1 MVGLGRFV
9 PPKFDG
15 VRFNPVECTFEAY
28 REGVMVAWINWIYL
42 YQAMHHPIGRRVF
55 LERYGSL
62 PGQWLLEA
70 RF

>member
-1 MVGLGRFV
+1 MGRFL

-15 VRFNPVECTFEAY
+15 VIFNTEQCRFEAY
-28 REGVMVAWINWIYL
+28 REGRMVAWVNWVYL
-42 YQAMHHPIGRRVF
+42 YQCMHHPIGRLKF